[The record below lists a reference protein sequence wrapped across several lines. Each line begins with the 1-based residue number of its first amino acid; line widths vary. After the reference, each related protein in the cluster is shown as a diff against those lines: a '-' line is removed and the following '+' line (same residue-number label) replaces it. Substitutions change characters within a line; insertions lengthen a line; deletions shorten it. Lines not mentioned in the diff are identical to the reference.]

1 MVSNRPLLY
10 LSPIAILITGL
21 FWLRRRNKNR
31 FGDSGKDEKKIDTN
45 IVEESK
51 GCTMNNSAPKKS
63 ASMNINGTI
72 NISPHDEDENPAT
85 KMFGKSA
92 PIKIIQNNNRS
103 SPTKKQMPVDSEVLS
118 TKIQVAENKTLRSI
132 DEDYEN
138 LSSPVDLPDSVHR
151 RVPFYV
157 RGNNRVKEEPVV
169 IKASASPKISPEN
182 SFLES
187 KYTATPGCEEN
198 NNNNI
203 NNNKNSNNNNNNNN
217 NQSPKSIKSNH
228 SCQSENK
235 TDSGINEALIEEDS
249 ETKCAEDEK
258 TELDNDKKRNADAS
272 SPSLS
277 LSSLQSGDSGKGS
290 SLPRSEANRQKTTYE
305 FFFPSVLVGQ
315 LYGRK
320 RSFIN
325 QIKAKTS
332 ADIVLQKHPMSSKVK
347 ICVVEGTEKEI
358 NAALVLIRN
367 RLPLKHYP
375 NFTMQR
381 IRFALPQTIVPLATE
396 TRLNL
401 QLSLIE
407 GINNDVVVSVV
418 ISGGHFFVQQPLHP
432 SHPSLSVLQR
442 CLYDSYNACEAPML
456 PGIELNAVCVICFNG
471 VWYRVQI
478 VEKDAEDN
486 QRCIVKVLDFGGYM
500 NVHLN
505 DLRQIRT
512 DFMGTPFQAT
522 ECILS
527 NVQPIDSCWS
537 PEAADIL
544 CKLTKGIVLQAQVAG
559 YNSHNIPEIYLFACL
574 GPNNVIFINKEL
586 VARNLAK
593 WVEIHD

>member
-21 FWLRRRNKNR
+21 FWLRRRNKKLC
-31 FGDSGKDEKKIDTN
+31 GDTGKDETKIDSN
-45 IVEESK
+45 IVEEPK
-51 GCTMNNSAPKKS
+51 CTVKNSISKKS

-72 NISPHDEDENPAT
+72 NTSSEDDDNPAT

-92 PIKIIQNNNRS
+92 PIKIIQNNRS
-103 SPTKKQMPVDSEVLS
+103 SPSKKQMAIDSEVLS

-157 RGNNRVKEEPVV
+157 RGNPRTKEEPVV

-187 KYTATPGCEEN
+187 KYTVTPGCEMN
-198 NNNNI
+198 NNN
-203 NNNKNSNNNNNNNN
+203 SNNN

-235 TDSGINEALIEEDS
+235 TDSGINEALIEE
-249 ETKCAEDEK
+249 ETDTKLDDDK
-258 TELDNDKKRNADAS
+258 TELDSDKKRNADAS

-290 SLPRSEANRQKTTYE
+290 SLPRSEANRKKTTYE
-305 FFFPSVLVGQ
+305 FLFPSCLVGQ

-320 RSFIN
+320 RTFIN

-332 ADIVLQKHPMSSKVK
+332 ADIILQKHPFTSKVK
-347 ICVVEGTEKEI
+347 ICVIEGTEKEI

-367 RLPLKHYP
+367 HLPLKHYP

-381 IRFALPQTIVPLATE
+381 IHFAQPQTIVPLATE
-396 TRLNL
+396 TMLNL
-401 QLSLIE
+401 QLNLIE

-418 ISGGHFFVQQPLHP
+418 ISGGHLFVQQPLHP
-432 SHPSLSVLQR
+432 SHPSLAVLQR
-442 CLYDSYNACEAPML
+442 CLYESYNACEAPML
-456 PGIELNAVCVICFNG
+456 PRIELNAVCVICVNS

-478 VEKDAEDN
+478 VENDAEDD
-486 QRCIVKVLDFGGYM
+486 QRCIVKFLDFGGYM

-505 DLRQIRT
+505 DLRQIRA

-537 PEAADIL
+537 PEATDIL

>member
-1 MVSNRPLLY
+1 MVSNHPLLY
-10 LSPIAILITGL
+10 LPPIAILLTGY
-21 FWLRRRNKNR
+21 FWFRHRNKNSS
-31 FGDSGKDEKKIDTN
+31 GDIGKDEKKI
-45 IVEESK
+45 ESK
-51 GCTMNNSAPKKS
+51 IEEPQCIVKNNVPKKS

-72 NISPHDEDENPAT
+72 NTSEDDDNPAT

-92 PIKIIQNNNRS
+92 PIKIKQNNNRP
-103 SPTKKQMPVDSEVLS
+103 SPSKQLPIDSEVLS
-118 TKIQVAENKTLRSI
+118 TKIQVAENQILRSI

-157 RGNNRVKEEPVV
+157 RGNSRTKEEPVV

-187 KYTATPGCEEN
+187 KYTVTSDCEE
-198 NNNNI
+198 
-203 NNNKNSNNNNNNNN
+203 NNN

-235 TDSGINEALIEEDS
+235 TDSGINEPLVE
-249 ETKCAEDEK
+249 ETKLDDDK
-258 TELDNDKKRNADAS
+258 TELQSDKKRNEDVS

-290 SLPRSEANRQKTTYE
+290 SLPRSEANRKKTTYE
-305 FFFPSVLVGQ
+305 FFFPCGLVGQ

-320 RSFIN
+320 RNFIN

-332 ADIVLQKHPMSSKVK
+332 ADIVLQKHPFSSKVK
-347 ICVVEGTEKEI
+347 ICVIEGTEKEI

-381 IRFALPQTIVPLATE
+381 IHFALPQTIVPLATE

-432 SHPSLSVLQR
+432 SHPSLAVLQR
-442 CLYDSYNACEAPML
+442 CLYDSYNSCEAPML
-456 PGIELNAVCVICFNG
+456 PGIELNAVCVICVNS

-478 VEKDAEDN
+478 VENDAEDD
-486 QRCIVKVLDFGGYM
+486 QRCIVKFLDFGGYM

-505 DLRQIRT
+505 DLRQIRA

-527 NVQPIDSCWS
+527 NVQPIDTCWS

>member
-1 MVSNRPLLY
+1 MVFNRPLLY

-21 FWLRRRNKNR
+21 FWLRRRNKKLC
-31 FGDSGKDEKKIDTN
+31 GDTGKDETKIDSN
-45 IVEESK
+45 IVEEPK
-51 GCTMNNSAPKKS
+51 CTVKNSISKKS

-72 NISPHDEDENPAT
+72 NTSSEDDDNPAT

-92 PIKIIQNNNRS
+92 PIKIIQNNRS
-103 SPTKKQMPVDSEVLS
+103 SPSKKQMAIDSKVLS

-157 RGNNRVKEEPVV
+157 RGNPRTKEEPVV

-187 KYTATPGCEEN
+187 KYTVTPGCEMN
-198 NNNNI
+198 NNN
-203 NNNKNSNNNNNNNN
+203 SNNN

-235 TDSGINEALIEEDS
+235 TDSGINEALIEE
-249 ETKCAEDEK
+249 ETDTKLDDDK
-258 TELDNDKKRNADAS
+258 TELDSDKKRNADAS

-277 LSSLQSGDSGKGS
+277 FSSLQSGDSGKGS
-290 SLPRSEANRQKTTYE
+290 SLPRSEANRKKTTYE
-305 FFFPSVLVGQ
+305 FLFPSCLVGQ

-320 RSFIN
+320 RTFIN

-332 ADIVLQKHPMSSKVK
+332 ADIILQKHPFTSKVK
-347 ICVVEGTEKEI
+347 ICVIEGTEKEI

-367 RLPLKHYP
+367 HLPLKHYP

-381 IRFALPQTIVPLATE
+381 IHFAQPQTIVPLATE
-396 TRLNL
+396 TMLNL
-401 QLSLIE
+401 QLNLIE

-418 ISGGHFFVQQPLHP
+418 ISGGHLFVQQPLHP
-432 SHPSLSVLQR
+432 SHPSLAVLQR
-442 CLYDSYNACEAPML
+442 CLYESYNACEAPML
-456 PGIELNAVCVICFNG
+456 PRIELNAVCVICVNS

-478 VEKDAEDN
+478 VENDAEDD
-486 QRCIVKVLDFGGYM
+486 QRCIVKFLDFGGYM

-505 DLRQIRT
+505 DLRQIRA

-537 PEAADIL
+537 SEATDIL